1 MKIEKT
7 TINHSLVFT
16 LFIGG
21 LFCAIVG
28 TAVLFRLILPAAHAE
43 SIFLAQAFVGVGWI
57 FSWVLRGWYKN
68 SRDLSINDMGPI
80 TLSTY
85 IGAVEQVN
93 DNKFRKTE

>member
-7 TINHSLVFT
+7 TINHTLVFT

-21 LFCAIVG
+21 LFCAIIG
-28 TAVLFRLILPAAHAE
+28 TAVLFRLILPGVQDEAV
-43 SIFLAQAFVGVGWI
+43 ILAQAFVGVAWVGG
-57 FSWVLRGWYKN
+57 WVLRGWYKN

-93 DNKFRKTE
+93 DNKFGGKE